1 MTQFSYSPT
10 QRQAVI
16 CMLSYLSAFAK
27 GSLEELQATT
37 AEKLDLMF
45 QLHDLQALIGHWEV
59 VWGPAIFQAHKS
71 DVADNTM
78 FMARCLDEP
87 KLIVS
92 IAGTNPYSWFNW
104 LLEDLPVRKKEVW
117 PTFTGDSTQLQPKI
131 SQGTANGLRVLQE
144 MKAGGQSVT
153 DFLQTYLS
161 ASSESMSIVVTGH
174 SLGGALSPA
183 MAVYL
188 ADTQPTWDPE
198 GRAELTL
205 MPMAGP
211 TPGNVDFATYGDQK
225 LNGRIQRIW
234 NEKDIVPHA
243 WDKTLMGELSTLY
256 TPTIKPSWLTC
267 FVIFITRRIANRS
280 DYGHLRPDANPL
292 PGEVVPNS
300 EAIQMLPASFINRF
314 LPKYMVQMGYQHLEA
329 YYRLLDMKAFAQIMG
344 GTLPDAL
351 SGPDLE
357 ELRRRVA
364 EQNENSPK
372 N

>member
-1 MTQFSYSPT
+1 MTQFSYSST

-16 CMLSYLSAFAK
+16 CMLSYLSAFAE
-27 GSLEELQATT
+27 GSVEALQALT
-37 AEKLDLMF
+37 AEKLDLIL

-78 FMARCLDEP
+78 FITRCLDEP

-104 LLEDLPVRKKEVW
+104 LLEDLPVRKKEPW
-117 PTFTGDSTQLQPKI
+117 PTFAGDAAQLQPEV
-131 SQGTANGLRVLQE
+131 SQGTANGLRVLQA
-144 MKAGGQSVT
+144 MRANGQLVT
-153 DFLQTYLS
+153 DFLQTYCS
-161 ASSESMSIVVTGH
+161 TQDEQIGVIVTGH

-188 ADTQPTWDPE
+188 ADTQPTWNSD
-198 GRAELTL
+198 GRATLAL

-211 TPGNVDFATYGDQK
+211 TPGNVDFATYGEKQ
-225 LNGRIQRIW
+225 LNCRIQRIW

-256 TPTIKPSWLTC
+256 APTIKPSWLTR

-280 DYGHLRPDANPL
+280 DYGHLQPDADPL
-292 PGEVVPNS
+292 PGEVVPTS
-300 EAIQMLPASFINRF
+300 EAIQLLPPSFINRF

-329 YYRLLDMKAFAQIMG
+329 YYQLLEMDAFFQIMG
-344 GTLPDAL
+344 ESLPDAL
-351 SGPDLE
+351 AGPDVE

-364 EQNENSPK
+364 EQYENNPK